1 METKKYYCSSNSK
14 SYIINVVFS
23 IVSAFVAALCLI
35 MFISMLISPIV
46 LFWVWDWLN
55 SDLDIYVDTPVLY
68 AIVLFLAFF
77 SIWFAVLFRKTWK
90 NMSNNPVLEIGD
102 DSITVTNMANGVS
115 NVIKY
120 KEIDRVEVSQ
130 INLMGKKISCI
141 NVIPTADAYSKMI
154 SRYKKTDRNRIEGIY
169 KRTGAI
175 EQIYENLLDKTVV
188 GVCEDIQE
196 NLNEYRKRQ

>member
-14 SYIINVVFS
+14 SYTINVVFT
-23 IVSAFVAALCLI
+23 IVSAFVAAFCLI
-35 MFISMLISPIV
+35 MLISPIV

-55 SDLDIYVDTPVLY
+55 LDLDTPVLY
-68 AIVLFLAFF
+68 AIILFLAFW
-77 SIWFAVLFRKTWK
+77 SIWSAVMYRKTWK

>member
-14 SYIINVVFS
+14 SYTINVVFT

-35 MFISMLISPIV
+35 MLISPIL

-55 SDLDIYVDTPVLY
+55 LARLDISVLY
-68 AIVLFLAFF
+68 AIVLFLAFW
-77 SIWFAVLFRKTWK
+77 SIWSAVTYRKTWK

>member
-14 SYIINVVFS
+14 SYIINVVFT
-23 IVSAFVAALCLI
+23 IVSALVAAFCLI
-35 MFISMLISPIV
+35 MFISPIL

-55 SDLDIYVDTPVLY
+55 LARLDISVLY
-68 AIVLFLAFF
+68 AIVLFLAFW
-77 SIWFAVLFRKTWK
+77 SIWSAVTYRKTWK

>member
-1 METKKYYCSSNSK
+1 METKKYYCSSNSTA
-14 SYIINVVFS
+14 YTLNVVFT
-23 IVSAFVAALCLI
+23 IVSAFLALFCLI
-35 MFISMLISPIV
+35 MLISPIV

-55 SDLDIYVDTPVLY
+55 LDLDTPVLY
-68 AIVLFLAFF
+68 AIVMFLEFWA
-77 SIWFAVLFRKTWK
+77 IWSAVMYRKTWK

-130 INLMGKKISCI
+130 VNLVGKKISCI
-141 NVIPTADAYSKMI
+141 NVIPTEDAYSKMI
-154 SRYKKTDRNRIEGIY
+154 SRYKKTDRKRIEGIY

-175 EQIYENLLDKTVV
+175 EQIFENLLDKTVV

>member
-14 SYIINVVFS
+14 SYTINVVFT
-23 IVSAFVAALCLI
+23 IVSAFVAAFCLI
-35 MFISMLISPIV
+35 MFASPI
-46 LFWVWDWLN
+46 LLYWVWDWLN
-55 SDLDIYVDTPVLY
+55 SDLDIYLDTSVLY
-68 AIVLFLAFF
+68 AIVLFLAFW
-77 SIWFAVLFRKTWK
+77 SIWSAVMSRKTWK

>member
-14 SYIINVVFS
+14 SYTINVVFT

-35 MFISMLISPIV
+35 MLISPIV
-46 LFWVWDWLN
+46 LFWVWDWL
-55 SDLDIYVDTPVLY
+55 SLDLDTPVLY
-68 AIVLFLAFF
+68 AIVLFLAFW
-77 SIWFAVLFRKTWK
+77 SIWFAVMSGKTWK

>member
-14 SYIINVVFS
+14 SYTINVVFT
-23 IVSAFVAALCLI
+23 IVSAFVAAICLI
-35 MFISMLISPIV
+35 MLISPIV

-55 SDLDIYVDTPVLY
+55 LDLDTPVLY
-68 AIVLFLAFF
+68 AIVLFLAFW
-77 SIWFAVLFRKTWK
+77 SIWSAVMYRKTWK

>member
-14 SYIINVVFS
+14 SYTINVVYT
-23 IVSAFVAALCLI
+23 IVNAFVAALCLI
-35 MFISMLISPIV
+35 MLISPIV

-68 AIVLFLAFF
+68 AIVLFWAFCF
-77 SIWFAVLFRKTWK
+77 IWSAVKYGKTWK

>member
-14 SYIINVVFS
+14 SYTINVVFT
-23 IVSAFVAALCLI
+23 IVSAFVAAFCLI
-35 MFISMLISPIV
+35 MLISPIV

-55 SDLDIYVDTPVLY
+55 LDLDTPVLY
-68 AIVLFLAFF
+68 AIILFLAFW
-77 SIWFAVLFRKTWK
+77 SIWSAVMYRKTWK
-90 NMSNNPVLEIGD
+90 NMSNNPVLEIGA

>member
-14 SYIINVVFS
+14 SYTINVVFT
-23 IVSAFVAALCLI
+23 IVSAFVAAFCLI
-35 MFISMLISPIV
+35 MLISPIV

-55 SDLDIYVDTPVLY
+55 LDLDTPVLY
-68 AIVLFLAFF
+68 AIVLFLAFW
-77 SIWFAVLFRKTWK
+77 SIWSAVMYRKTWK

-196 NLNEYRKRQ
+196 NLDEYRKRQ

>member
-14 SYIINVVFS
+14 SYIINVVLT
-23 IVSAFVAALCLI
+23 IVNAFVAAFCLI
-35 MFISMLISPIV
+35 MFISPIL

-55 SDLDIYVDTPVLY
+55 LARLDISVLY
-68 AIVLFLAFF
+68 AIVLFLAFC
-77 SIWFAVLFRKTWK
+77 SIWSAVMCRKKWK

>member
-14 SYIINVVFS
+14 SYTINVVFT
-23 IVSAFVAALCLI
+23 IVSAFVAAFCLI
-35 MFISMLISPIV
+35 LLISPIV

-55 SDLDIYVDTPVLY
+55 LDLDTPVLY
-68 AIVLFLAFF
+68 AIVLFLAFW
-77 SIWFAVLFRKTWK
+77 SIWSAVMYRKTWK

>member
-14 SYIINVVFS
+14 SYTINVVFT

-35 MFISMLISPIV
+35 MLISPIV

-55 SDLDIYVDTPVLY
+55 LDLDIYLDISVLY
-68 AIVLFLAFF
+68 AIVLFLAFW
-77 SIWFAVLFRKTWK
+77 SIWSAVRCRKTWK

>member
-14 SYIINVVFS
+14 SYTINVVFT
-23 IVSAFVAALCLI
+23 IVSAFVAAFCLI
-35 MFISMLISPIV
+35 MLISPIV

-55 SDLDIYVDTPVLY
+55 LDLDTPVLY
-68 AIVLFLAFF
+68 AIILFLAFW
-77 SIWFAVLFRKTWK
+77 SIWSAVMYRKTWK
-90 NMSNNPVLEIGD
+90 NMSNIPVLEIGD

>member
-14 SYIINVVFS
+14 SYTINVVFT
-23 IVSAFVAALCLI
+23 IVSAFVAAFCLI
-35 MFISMLISPIV
+35 MLISPIV

-55 SDLDIYVDTPVLY
+55 LDLDTPVLY
-68 AIVLFLAFF
+68 AIILFLAFW
-77 SIWFAVLFRKTWK
+77 SIWSAVMYRKTWK

-196 NLNEYRKRQ
+196 NLDEYRKRQ

>member
-14 SYIINVVFS
+14 SYTINVLFT
-23 IVSAFVAALCLI
+23 IVSAFVAAFCLI
-35 MFISMLISPIV
+35 MLISPIV
-46 LFWVWDWLN
+46 LFWVWDWL
-55 SDLDIYVDTPVLY
+55 SLDLDTPVLY
-68 AIVLFLAFF
+68 AIVLFLAFW
-77 SIWFAVLFRKTWK
+77 SIWSAVMYGKTWK

>member
-14 SYIINVVFS
+14 SYTINVLFT
-23 IVSAFVAALCLI
+23 IVSAFVAAFCLI
-35 MFISMLISPIV
+35 MLISPIV

-55 SDLDIYVDTPVLY
+55 LDLDTPVLY
-68 AIVLFLAFF
+68 AIVLLLAFW
-77 SIWFAVLFRKTWK
+77 SIWSAVMYRKTWK

>member
-14 SYIINVVFS
+14 SYTINVVFT

-35 MFISMLISPIV
+35 MLISPIV
-46 LFWVWDWLN
+46 LFWVWNWLN
-55 SDLDIYVDTPVLY
+55 LDLDTPVLY
-68 AIVLFLAFF
+68 AIVLFLAFW
-77 SIWFAVLFRKTWK
+77 SIWSAVMFRKTWK

>member
-14 SYIINVVFS
+14 SYTINVVFT
-23 IVSAFVAALCLI
+23 IVSAFVAAFCLI
-35 MFISMLISPIV
+35 MLISPIV

-55 SDLDIYVDTPVLY
+55 LDLDTPVLY
-68 AIVLFLAFF
+68 AIILFLAFW
-77 SIWFAVLFRKTWK
+77 SIWSAVMYRKTWK

-130 INLMGKKISCI
+130 INLMGKKISCS
-141 NVIPTADAYSKMI
+141 NVIPTADAFSKMI

>member
-14 SYIINVVFS
+14 SYTINVVFT
-23 IVSAFVAALCLI
+23 IVSAFVAAFCLI
-35 MFISMLISPIV
+35 MLISPIV

-55 SDLDIYVDTPVLY
+55 LDTPVLY
-68 AIVLFLAFF
+68 AIVLFLAFW
-77 SIWFAVLFRKTWK
+77 SIWSAVMYRKTWK

>member
-14 SYIINVVFS
+14 SYIINVVFT
-23 IVSAFVAALCLI
+23 IVNAFVAAFCLI
-35 MFISMLISPIV
+35 MFISPIL

-55 SDLDIYVDTPVLY
+55 LDLATPVLY
-68 AIVLFLAFF
+68 AIVLVLAFW
-77 SIWFAVLFRKTWK
+77 SIWSAVMYGKTWK

>member
-14 SYIINVVFS
+14 SYTINVLFT
-23 IVSAFVAALCLI
+23 IVSAFVAAFCLI
-35 MFISMLISPIV
+35 MLISPIV

-55 SDLDIYVDTPVLY
+55 LARLDISVLY
-68 AIVLFLAFF
+68 AIVLFLAFW
-77 SIWFAVLFRKTWK
+77 SIWSAVTYRKTWK

>member
-14 SYIINVVFS
+14 SYTINVVFT
-23 IVSAFVAALCLI
+23 ILSAFVAAICLI
-35 MFISMLISPIV
+35 MLISPIV
-46 LFWVWDWLN
+46 LFWVWDWL
-55 SDLDIYVDTPVLY
+55 SLDLDTPVLY
-68 AIVLFLAFF
+68 AIVLFLAFW
-77 SIWFAVLFRKTWK
+77 SIWFAVMSGKTWK

>member
-14 SYIINVVFS
+14 SYTINVVFT
-23 IVSAFVAALCLI
+23 IVSAFVAAFCLI
-35 MFISMLISPIV
+35 MLISPIV

-55 SDLDIYVDTPVLY
+55 LDLDTPVLY
-68 AIVLFLAFF
+68 AIVLFLAFW
-77 SIWFAVLFRKTWK
+77 SIWSAVMYRKTWK

>member
-14 SYIINVVFS
+14 SYTINVVFT

-35 MFISMLISPIV
+35 MLISPIV
-46 LFWVWDWLN
+46 LFWVWNWLN
-55 SDLDIYVDTPVLY
+55 LDLDTPVLY
-68 AIVLFLAFF
+68 AIVLFLAFW
-77 SIWFAVLFRKTWK
+77 SIWFAVMSRKTWK

>member
-14 SYIINVVFS
+14 SYTINVVFT

-35 MFISMLISPIV
+35 MLISPIV
-46 LFWVWDWLN
+46 LFWVWNWL
-55 SDLDIYVDTPVLY
+55 SLDLDTPVLY
-68 AIVLFLAFF
+68 AIVLFLAFW
-77 SIWFAVLFRKTWK
+77 SIWFAVMCRKKWK

>member
-14 SYIINVVFS
+14 SYIINVVFT

-35 MFISMLISPIV
+35 MLISPIV
-46 LFWVWDWLN
+46 LFWVWNWL
-55 SDLDIYVDTPVLY
+55 SLDLDTPVLY

-77 SIWFAVLFRKTWK
+77 SIWFAVMCRKKWK

>member
-14 SYIINVVFS
+14 SYTINVVFT
-23 IVSAFVAALCLI
+23 IVNAFVAALCLI
-35 MFISMLISPIV
+35 MLISPIV
-46 LFWVWDWLN
+46 LFWVWDWFNL
-55 SDLDIYVDTPVLY
+55 DLEYLDISVLY
-68 AIVLFLAFF
+68 AIILFLAFC
-77 SIWFAVLFRKTWK
+77 SIWSAVKYGKTWK

>member
-14 SYIINVVFS
+14 SYTINVVFT

-35 MFISMLISPIV
+35 MLISPIV
-46 LFWVWDWLN
+46 LFWVWNWLN
-55 SDLDIYVDTPVLY
+55 LDLDTPVLY
-68 AIVLFLAFF
+68 AIVLFLAFW
-77 SIWFAVLFRKTWK
+77 SIWSAVMSRKTWK

-102 DSITVTNMANGVS
+102 DSITVTNMANGIS

>member
-14 SYIINVVFS
+14 SYTINVVFT
-23 IVSAFVAALCLI
+23 IVNAFVAALCLI
-35 MFISMLISPIV
+35 MLISPIV
-46 LFWVWDWLN
+46 LFWVWNWLN
-55 SDLDIYVDTPVLY
+55 LDLDTPVLY
-68 AIVLFLAFF
+68 AIVLFLAFW
-77 SIWFAVLFRKTWK
+77 SIWSAVMFRKTWK

-102 DSITVTNMANGVS
+102 DSITVTNMANGIS

>member
-14 SYIINVVFS
+14 SYTINVVFT
-23 IVSAFVAALCLI
+23 IVSAFVAAICLI
-35 MFISMLISPIV
+35 MLISPIV
-46 LFWVWDWLN
+46 LFWVWNWL
-55 SDLDIYVDTPVLY
+55 SLDLDTPVLY
-68 AIVLFLAFF
+68 AIVLFLAFW
-77 SIWFAVLFRKTWK
+77 SIWFAVMCRKTWK

>member
-14 SYIINVVFS
+14 SYTINVVFT

-35 MFISMLISPIV
+35 MLISPIV
-46 LFWVWDWLN
+46 LFWVWNWL
-55 SDLDIYVDTPVLY
+55 SLDLDTPVLY
-68 AIVLFLAFF
+68 AIVLFLAFW
-77 SIWFAVLFRKTWK
+77 SIWSAVMFRKTWK

>member
-14 SYIINVVFS
+14 SYTINVLFT
-23 IVSAFVAALCLI
+23 IVSAFVAAFCLI
-35 MFISMLISPIV
+35 MLISPIV

-55 SDLDIYVDTPVLY
+55 LDLDTPVLY
-68 AIVLFLAFF
+68 AIVLFLAFW
-77 SIWFAVLFRKTWK
+77 SIWSAVMYRKTWK